1 VCRFARIAARSIR
14 VGLLAL
20 AFLSIGYARRPV
32 IVAPIAERVAP
43 TITSATAAI
52 AERKVPMTVTVVP
65 RSESG
70 VFRDTTLVYLDGRID
85 ATAPSRLSKALD
97 GIDGK
102 SAVWLNSPG
111 GNLFAGMQLGRII
124 RKHGASTHIV
134 NYRTLLP
141 GECYSACSLAFLGG
155 VYRFAN
161 NGARYGVH
169 RASLQAGPTAG
180 DRDLGLD
187 LSAAIRSYIRE
198 MGVDAR
204 LFDLWVKAAPDQMYL
219 LSQQQARDLGVV
231 NNGRKPPEWS
241 VVAFPGG
248 TLLQGQQATAD
259 GTGTVYFSC
268 DNQQTILGSVYESA
282 GTGEP
287 ITARGWSHWLT
298 IDRYEEIPLEVLGV
312 SNKDGFVRSTFV
324 LAPNQVR
331 LAMSAKQI
339 GYQMKPSSPRSP
351 SIGYRVD
358 IDAKSARMVRN
369 FLGNCLRGQT
379 Q

>member
-52 AERKVPMTVTVVP
+52 AERKVPMTVTVVS

-85 ATAPSRLSKALD
+85 AAAPSRLSKALD

-161 NGARYGVH
+161 NGAHYGVH
-169 RASLQAGPTAG
+169 RASLQAGPRADG
-180 DRDLGLD
+180 DLGQD

-204 LFDLWVKAAPDQMYL
+204 LFDLWVKAAPDEMYV

-241 VVAFPGG
+241 AVAFPGG
-248 TLLQGQQATAD
+248 TRLQGQQATAD
-259 GTGTVYFSC
+259 GTGMVYFSC
-268 DNQQTILGSVYESA
+268 DNKQTVLGSVYESA

-287 ITARGWSHWLT
+287 ITAQEWSHWLT
-298 IDRYEEIPLEVLGV
+298 IDRYEEIPL
-312 SNKDGFVRSTFV
+312 
-324 LAPNQVR
+324 
-331 LAMSAKQI
+331 
-339 GYQMKPSSPRSP
+339 
-351 SIGYRVD
+351 
-358 IDAKSARMVRN
+358 
-369 FLGNCLRGQT
+369 
-379 Q
+379 

>member
-161 NGARYGVH
+161 NGAHYGVH
-169 RASLQAGPTAG
+169 RASLQAGPRADG
-180 DRDLGLD
+180 DLGQD

-204 LFDLWVKAAPDQMYL
+204 LFDLWVKAAPDEMYV

-241 VVAFPGG
+241 AVAFPGG
-248 TLLQGQQATAD
+248 TRLQGQQATAD
-259 GTGTVYFSC
+259 GTGMVYFSC
-268 DNQQTILGSVYESA
+268 DNKQTVLGSVYESA

-287 ITARGWSHWLT
+287 ITAQEWSHWLT

-324 LAPNQVR
+324 LSPNQVR

-339 GYQMKPSSPRSP
+339 GHQMKPSSRRSP
-351 SIGYRVD
+351 FIGYRVD
-358 IDAKSARMVRN
+358 IDKKSARMVRN
-369 FLGNCLRGQT
+369 FLENCLRGQT